1 MFESLALS
9 AFFAKEAK
17 AWVQLE
23 NVVRTCWNSIK
34 FDLTNPL
41 ELRDTGA
48 WKSISVIAECVLV
61 LLEHLKKGGSL
72 RN

>member
-1 MFESLALS
+1 M
-9 AFFAKEAK
+9 
-17 AWVQLE
+17 
-23 NVVRTCWNSIK
+23 VRTCWNGIK

-72 RN
+72 RNEYLVVEAKTGLPI